1 MVKLF
6 VYSRDL
12 NIKLEM
18 NGSRYQSDV
27 SAAVLE
33 HLKIVEIK
41 CEVVDERVHEVLKFL
56 STLNIYNVLVNNKK
70 SFLGAFSAPQRLKLN
85 PTSPPPSRVQPGE
98 AIGAIGGEVS

>member
-1 MVKLF
+1 MIMVKLF

-56 STLNIYNVLVNNKK
+56 STLNICKITA
-70 SFLGAFSAPQRLKLN
+70 GAHACY
-85 PTSPPPSRVQPGE
+85 
-98 AIGAIGGEVS
+98 IY